1 MATNISGFSVGNLFM
16 SPSGHHNFEI
26 PSRFIENVS
35 TPKYRIKYIAI
46 DRYSYKLAVKQYA
59 AMVVK

>member
-1 MATNISGFSVGNLFM
+1 M
-16 SPSGHHNFEI
+16 SPSGHHKFEI
-26 PSRFIENVS
+26 PSTFIENMS